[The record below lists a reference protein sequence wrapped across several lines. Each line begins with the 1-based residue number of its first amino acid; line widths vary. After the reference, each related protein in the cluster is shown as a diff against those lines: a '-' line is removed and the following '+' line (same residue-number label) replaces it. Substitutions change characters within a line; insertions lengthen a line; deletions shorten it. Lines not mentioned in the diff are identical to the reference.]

1 MRPGEP
7 VALSLVA
14 ERMERPSQRLCR
26 LLEPLHAELRT
37 CARRL
42 CRSTADGDD
51 LFQEAALRALGKIDM
66 LDSEEA
72 FRAWF
77 YRVLLSVHRNRVKR
91 SFWSRLVPIGD
102 REPAGEPTG
111 DVGGAERIRLA
122 LASLPVEQREAI
134 VLHDIQEMSVEEI
147 ADVQGVSESAVKSRL
162 ARGRKQLRSIYK
174 KRFGVIDL
182 ATEALVPGGSP

>member
-1 MRPGEP
+1 
-7 VALSLVA
+7 
-14 ERMERPSQRLCR
+14 MERPSQRLCR
-26 LLEPLHAELRT
+26 LLEPLHAELRA

-42 CRSTADGDD
+42 CRSSADGDD

-66 LDSEEA
+66 LESEEA

-91 SFWSRLVPIGD
+91 SFWSRLVPIDD
-102 REPAGEPTG
+102 REPAAEMTG

-134 VLHDIQEMSVEEI
+134 VLHDIQEMSVEQI

-162 ARGRKQLRSIYK
+162 ARGRRQLRSIYK

-182 ATEALVPGGSP
+182 AAEALVSGGSP

>member
-1 MRPGEP
+1 
-7 VALSLVA
+7 
-14 ERMERPSQRLCR
+14 MERPTQRLCR
-26 LLEPLHAELRT
+26 LLEPLHAELRA

-42 CRSTADGDD
+42 CRSSADGDD

-66 LDSEEA
+66 LESEEA

-77 YRVLLSVHRNRVKR
+77 YRVLLSVHRNRLKR

-102 REPAGEPTG
+102 REPAADSGV

-122 LASLPVEQREAI
+122 LASLPSVQREAI
-134 VLHDIQEMSVEEI
+134 VLHDLQELSVEEI
-147 ADVQGVSESAVKSRL
+147 AEVQGVSESAVKSRL
-162 ARGRKQLRSIYK
+162 ARGRRQLRSIYK

-182 ATEALVPGGSP
+182 AAEALASGGTS

>member
-1 MRPGEP
+1 
-7 VALSLVA
+7 
-14 ERMERPSQRLCR
+14 MERPTQRLCR
-26 LLEPLHAELRT
+26 LLEPLHAELRA

-42 CRSTADGDD
+42 CRSSADGDD

-66 LDSEEA
+66 LESEEA

-102 REPAGEPTG
+102 REPVADSDAS
-111 DVGGAERIRLA
+111 DVGGTERIRLA
-122 LASLPVEQREAI
+122 LGSLPAEQREAI
-134 VLHDIQEMSVEEI
+134 VLHDLQEMSVEEV
-147 ADVQGVSESAVKSRL
+147 AEVQGVSESAVKSRL
-162 ARGRKQLRSIYK
+162 ARGRRQLRSIYK

-182 ATEALVPGGSP
+182 AAEALVSGGTS